1 MSSPDHPCPTCG
13 ASLAADAPRGLCPG
27 CLLKQALAASSPAAT
42 TPRFEVGPNIAA
54 RSATTSAAG
63 AVRLHYFGDYELID
77 EIARG
82 GMGVVYRARQ
92 VSLNRIVA
100 VKMILSGQLAGEA
113 EVKRFR
119 VEAEAAANLQH
130 PHIVAIHEIGE
141 HEGRHY
147 FSMDYIAGKN
157 LAEHAHA
164 QPLSARETAQLVKQ
178 LAEAVHYAHQRGTL
192 HRDLKPQNVL
202 IDAQG
207 QPHITDFGL
216 AKRWDATDPSAPGAG
231 AASELTHTGAIMGSP
246 SYMAPEQAA
255 ARLGEI
261 GPATDVYSL
270 GAILYQLLTGQPPH
284 RGNTAL
290 ETLQHVMGE
299 EPEAPRRLRAEVP
312 PDLETIC
319 LKCLEKNPGQRYAN
333 ARQLA
338 EELGRFLKGEPIQA
352 KPAGASRKVW
362 SWALRHPWAISG
374 AASLIILGL
383 GFCTYGLWQQTE
395 YLAWLSANRG
405 REAFVYWPA
414 VMRQELP
421 PGTMWVIFVVWMGTM
436 ASIMDFELRRSAR
449 APFTVARLG
458 TSVFVSVLFIGTCL
472 WLMAKVVKISVW
484 TDAPTAIRWIL
495 FGCVQPML
503 WGGLQMLWQ
512 LLRALQQHHSGV
524 EPPPDFLSMKPGAPL
539 QMGGPFSYRRAWR
552 ANVASSR
559 VRIGAGLPQAMDLA
573 GPMLTALVVLGIA
586 SFWVTTLAQ
595 PLWVIGAL
603 PPLVFVHYL
612 AGVINPRWI
621 VRPTAFDRLTPNA
634 VRFSYALAVMTIG
647 TMYALILAVPHSP
660 GLRSGTLAGLAAGCG
675 VVWWRWRKLRRA
687 AAVKNPLPA
696 A

>member
-1 MSSPDHPCPTCG
+1 MNAPTCPTCG
-13 ASLAADAPRGLCPG
+13 NALPSRELRGLCPQ
-27 CLLKQALAASSPAAT
+27 CLIGQALDPTSPGTNANAAARGSADPAAA
-42 TPRFEVGPNIAA
+42 P
-54 RSATTSAAG
+54 
-63 AVRLHYFGDYELID
+63 AVRLHYFGDYELIE

-147 FSMDYIAGKN
+147 FSMDYIEGRN
-157 LAEHAHA
+157 LAEHVPAKSY
-164 QPLSARETAQLVKQ
+164 SARETALLVKQ

-216 AKRWDATDPSAPGAG
+216 AKRWVATDPSGPGAG

-290 ETLQHVMGE
+290 ETLQQVIGA
-299 EPEAPRRLRAEVP
+299 EPEAPRRLRTGVP

-319 LKCLEKNPGQRYAN
+319 LKCLEKNPAQRYAN

-338 EELGRFLKGEPIQA
+338 EELGRFLGGEPILA

-374 AASLIILGL
+374 ATSLVILGL
-383 GFCTYGLWQQTE
+383 GFSTYGLWQQTE
-395 YLAWLSANRG
+395 YLTWRAAQRG
-405 REAFVYWPA
+405 QEAFVYWPA

-421 PGTMWVIFVVWMGTM
+421 PGIMWMVFIVWMSTM
-436 ASIMDFELRRSAR
+436 ACIVDFELRRSAR
-449 APFTVARLG
+449 APFVVARLG
-458 TSVFVSVLFIGTCL
+458 TYVIACLVFISTCL
-472 WLMAKVVKISVW
+472 FLMAKVVKIGVW

-495 FGCVQPML
+495 IGCVQPML

-512 LLRALQQHHSGV
+512 FLRALQQHHSGV
-524 EPPPDFLSMKPGAPL
+524 EPPADFLSMKPRASL
-539 QMGGPFSYRRAWR
+539 QMEGPFSYRRAWR
-552 ANVASSR
+552 ANFASSR
-559 VRIGAGLPQAMDLA
+559 AQLGAGLSQVTDLM
-573 GPMLTALVVLGIA
+573 GPVLAALAILGIA
-586 SFWVTTLAQ
+586 SLWLA
-595 PLWVIGAL
+595 PRGKFVWVIGASI
-603 PPLVFVHYL
+603 PVAFVHGL
-612 AGVINPRWI
+612 AGVLNPRWI
-621 VRPTAFDRLTPNA
+621 ARPAAFDRLTPNA
-634 VRFSYALAVMTIG
+634 ARFNYALAVTTMG
-647 TMYALILAVPHSP
+647 TMYALILALPHSP
-660 GLRSGTLAGLAAGCG
+660 GLGSGLLAGLAAGCG

-687 AAVKNPLPA
+687 AEVKNSQPA
-696 A
+696 V